1 MKATAMISAPLLALS
16 ATLALLASPLHAE
29 EEEHGERSR
38 SARVPALPQYQ
49 AECSA
54 CHVAFPAGGLP
65 AASWARL
72 MQNLPQHFGTDA
84 SLDAATTRQISQ
96 WLQANAASGRR
107 AQDTPPED
115 RITRTQ
121 WFVREHHEISAA
133 TWQRAAIGK
142 ASNCA
147 ACHTGAPQ
155 GRFSEHDVRIPR

>member
-1 MKATAMISAPLLALS
+1 MKATPSISAPILALS
-16 ATLALLASPLHAE
+16 AALALLASPLHAE
-29 EEEHGERSR
+29 EEEHGEHGR

-54 CHVAFPAGGLP
+54 CHVAFPASGLP

-84 SLDAATTRQISQ
+84 SLDPATTRQISQ
-96 WLQANAASGRR
+96 WLQANAAPGRR

-115 RITRTQ
+115 RITRSA
-121 WFVREHHEISAA
+121 WFVREHHEISSA
-133 TWQRAAIGK
+133 TWQRASIGK
-142 ASNCA
+142 PSNCA

>member
-1 MKATAMISAPLLALS
+1 MKTPILS
-16 ATLALLASPLHAE
+16 LMAALALLASPLHAE
-29 EEEHGERSR
+29 EEERGERSR
-38 SARVPALPQYQ
+38 AARVPALPQYQ

-54 CHVAFPAGGLP
+54 CHVAFPASGLP

-121 WFVREHHEISAA
+121 WFVREHREISAA

-142 ASNCA
+142 ASNCT
-147 ACHTGAPQ
+147 ACHTGASQ

>member
-1 MKATAMISAPLLALS
+1 VAA
-16 ATLALLASPLHAE
+16 LALLASPLHAE
-29 EEEHGERSR
+29 EEEHGEHGR

-54 CHVAFPAGGLP
+54 CHVAFPASGLP

-84 SLDAATTRQISQ
+84 SLDPATTRQISQ
-96 WLQANAASGRR
+96 WLQANAATGRR

-115 RITRTQ
+115 RITRSA
-121 WFVREHHEISAA
+121 WFVREHHEISSA
-133 TWQRAAIGK
+133 TWQRASIGK
-142 ASNCA
+142 PSNCA

>member
-1 MKATAMISAPLLALS
+1 MKTPILS
-16 ATLALLASPLHAE
+16 VMAALALLASPLHAE

-38 SARVPALPQYQ
+38 GARVPTLPQYQ

-72 MQNLPQHFGTDA
+72 MQNLPKHFGTDA
-84 SLDAATTRQISQ
+84 SLDPATTQQISQ

-115 RITRTQ
+115 RLTRTQ
-121 WFVREHHEISAA
+121 WFVREHHEISST

-142 ASNCA
+142 PSNCA

-155 GRFSEHDVRIPR
+155 GRFGEHDVRIPR

>member
-1 MKATAMISAPLLALS
+1 MNTPILS
-16 ATLALLASPLHAE
+16 LMAALALLAGPLHAE
-29 EEEHGERSR
+29 EEEHGERGR
-38 SARVPALPQYQ
+38 SARVPVLPQYQ

-84 SLDAATTRQISQ
+84 SLDPATTRQISQ

-121 WFVREHHEISAA
+121 WFVREHHEISST

-142 ASNCA
+142 PSNCA

>member
-1 MKATAMISAPLLALS
+1 MKATPSISAPILALS
-16 ATLALLASPLHAE
+16 AALALLASPLHAE
-29 EEEHGERSR
+29 EEEHGEHGR

-54 CHVAFPAGGLP
+54 CHVAFPASGLP

-84 SLDAATTRQISQ
+84 SLDPATTRQISQ
-96 WLQANAASGRR
+96 WLQANAATGRR

-115 RITRTQ
+115 RITRSA
-121 WFVREHHEISAA
+121 WFVREHHEISSA
-133 TWQRAAIGK
+133 TWQRASICK
-142 ASNCA
+142 PSNCA